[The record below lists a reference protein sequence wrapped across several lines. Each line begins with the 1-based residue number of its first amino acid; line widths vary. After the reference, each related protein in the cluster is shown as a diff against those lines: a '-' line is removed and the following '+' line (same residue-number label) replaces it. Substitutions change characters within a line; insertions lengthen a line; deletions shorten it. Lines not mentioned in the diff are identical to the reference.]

1 MIQYIYAKY
10 GRDRVAMTA
19 AVTCYRA
26 RSAIREVGKALGLS
40 LDMVGILTKT
50 VWGRS
55 TDAVTEKRVREI
67 GLDPTD
73 LRLQLTLNLAREI
86 IGFPRHLSQ
95 HVGGFV
101 ITQDKLSEMV
111 PISNAAMPGRT
122 VIEWDKDDIDA
133 LGILKVDI
141 LGLGIL
147 TCLKKSFAFLDSHYG
162 HRLNLNKVP
171 GNDPNVYNMLCRAD
185 SIGVFQVESR
195 AQMSMLPRLKPR
207 EFYDLVIE
215 VAIVRPGPIQGDM
228 VHPYLRRRNGDE
240 PITYPSEE
248 LRKVLRRT
256 LGIPLFQ
263 EQAMKI
269 AVVAAG
275 FTPEEA
281 DALRRSMAT
290 FRKTGVIHSFQEKMI
305 TGMTARG
312 YDRDFAKHCFEQI
325 EGFGEYGFPESHAAS
340 FAWLVY
346 VSAWLKCHYPAAF
359 AAALLNSQPM
369 GFYAP
374 AQIVKDAQNH
384 GVEVRPTDI
393 NHSLWDCTLEAKKTD
408 RINITD
414 TDSNESTQPTAVR
427 LGFRQIKQ
435 FRKSEAERLVTARN
449 HGYDSIHNLWR
460 RSELS
465 VISLEQLAQADAF
478 SSIGLSRRTSLW
490 EIRGL
495 DVPLPPL
502 LAAAETR
509 HGIRT
514 FKPKIQADLP
524 RMTAGEEV
532 IQDYKMLRLSLKYHP
547 LALLRTKLKTF
558 ALTQNSCLD
567 RMASGQHV
575 KIAGLVLVRQ
585 RPSTAKGVIFITLE
599 DETGIANIIIWPPIF
614 ERYRQILLSAKIL
627 GVEGEL
633 QREGIVVHVV
643 AKHLIN
649 LNASLKMLATQTD
662 TP

>member
-1 MIQYIYAKY
+1 
-10 GRDRVAMTA
+10 
-19 AVTCYRA
+19 
-26 RSAIREVGKALGLS
+26 
-40 LDMVGILTKT
+40 
-50 VWGRS
+50 
-55 TDAVTEKRVREI
+55 
-67 GLDPTD
+67 
-73 LRLQLTLNLAREI
+73 
-86 IGFPRHLSQ
+86 
-95 HVGGFV
+95 
-101 ITQDKLSEMV
+101 
-111 PISNAAMPGRT
+111 
-122 VIEWDKDDIDA
+122 
-133 LGILKVDI
+133 
-141 LGLGIL
+141 
-147 TCLKKSFAFLDSHYG
+147 
-162 HRLNLNKVP
+162 
-171 GNDPNVYNMLCRAD
+171 
-185 SIGVFQVESR
+185 ESR

-228 VHPYLRRRNGDE
+228 VHPYLRRRNGNE
-240 PITYPSEE
+240 LVTYPSEE
-248 LRKVLRRT
+248 LRQVLGKT

-290 FRKTGVIHSFQEKMI
+290 FRKTGIIHSFQEKMI
-305 TGMTARG
+305 TGMTTRG
-312 YDRDFAKHCFEQI
+312 YDRDFAKRCFEQI

-393 NHSLWDCTLEAKKTD
+393 NHSLWDCTLETIGTD
-408 RINITD
+408 RVDITS
-414 TDSNESTQPTAVR
+414 TESSESTKPVALR

-435 FRKSEAERLVTARN
+435 FRKPEAERLITARK

-460 RSELS
+460 RTKLS
-465 VISLEQLAQADAF
+465 VTSLEQLARADAF
-478 SSIGLSRRTSLW
+478 SSIGLSRRASLW

-502 LAAAETR
+502 LAASEAQQ
-509 HGIRT
+509 GIRT
-514 FKPKIQADLP
+514 FKPKVQTALP
-524 RMTAGEEV
+524 GMTIGEEV

-547 LALLRTKLKTF
+547 LALLRAGLKPF
-558 ALTQNSCLD
+558 GLTQNDCLN
-567 RMASGQHV
+567 RMVSGQHV

-585 RPSTAKGVIFITLE
+585 RPSTAKGVIFTTLE
-599 DETGIANIIIWPPIF
+599 DETGIANIIVWPPIF
-614 ERYRQILLSAKIL
+614 EHYRQILLSAKLL

-633 QREGIVVHVV
+633 QREGIVIHVV

-649 LNASLKMLATQTD
+649 LDANLETLATQTD
-662 TP
+662 TPQISQMTHQQSP